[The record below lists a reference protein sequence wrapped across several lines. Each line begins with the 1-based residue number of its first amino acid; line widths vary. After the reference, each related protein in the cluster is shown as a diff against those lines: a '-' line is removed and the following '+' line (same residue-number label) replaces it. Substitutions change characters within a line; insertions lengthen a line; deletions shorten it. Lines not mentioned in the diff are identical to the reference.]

1 MFAVYHAR
9 VLLHITISLFPF
21 LDLFPPSLLLCICFS
36 FLKTRRVW
44 FCLNLVI
51 SAFKC
56 ELVLSFPL
64 KLYESF
70 TKFPSHSLMVLL
82 PGNSFCFLSIMLV
95 AYSTSRL
102 IYALFLSYFRGF
114 VAFPLF
120 LLSENETCMVLSKLC
135 YFRFLI

>member
-1 MFAVYHAR
+1 MYHAR
-9 VLLHITISLFPF
+9 VLLHIEISLFPF
-21 LDLFPPSLLLCICFS
+21 PDLFSPSLLICICFS
-36 FLKTRRVW
+36 FLKTGRVW

-51 SAFKC
+51 SAFQF
-56 ELVLSFPL
+56 ELVLSFRH

-70 TKFPSHSLMVLL
+70 TKFPSHSLMILL

-95 AYSTSRL
+95 AYNISRL
-102 IYALFLSYFRGF
+102 SYALFLSYFRSF

-135 YFRFLI
+135 YFRCLI